1 MRTAK
6 NGDTVFFNVN
16 RHLNLTNVCSA
27 SCAYCSFQR
36 KPGQKDAYTM
46 RVEEAV
52 EKALAMKD
60 DGLTEL
66 HIVNGLHPTLPWKY
80 YPRVLRELKAAL
92 PQVALKAFTATE
104 VHWFEEISGLSADE
118 ILDELIDA
126 GLESLTG
133 GGAEIFDWD
142 VRKQIVDHK
151 THWEDWSR
159 IHRLAHQKGLR
170 TPATMLYGH
179 IEEPR
184 HRVDH
189 VMRLRELQDET
200 GGFQV
205 FIPLRFHNDN
215 NRLSHLP
222 MAQPADVLKTFAVSR
237 LMLDNFPHVKVF
249 WVMHG
254 LSTSQLALNY
264 GADDMDGSVV
274 EYKITHD
281 ADGFGTPDKL
291 TRDDLL
297 ALIRDAGFTPK
308 ERNTRYEVIRE
319 YDGPVPLAERR
330 AEPQAHLGLGR
341 LDAVT
346 DQHAAAGE
354 PAPQG
359 PSFVN
364 WMGSLWGYT
373 ILRFGLFFALWG
385 LLLLV
390 GLGGLLA
397 AAIALVL
404 SVPLVARAAV
414 RPAQPGRHEHRAA
427 RRRAPGCPSR
437 PGRPAGPRSP
447 TTTDAVRLTR
457 SAPRSR
463 RRPAASRRCAS
474 AGRAPRRTSAAP
486 PTAWMR
492 AAPGSQSHGSDSICT
507 QPPSRPAAT
516 AASSIDPEPSMRT
529 VAAPCIARSSGIAH
543 AVVGQRRRV
552 QVARDRHLRR
562 AAGRSVGG
570 SAAPLSVVGCSRPPS
585 QSSSVGGLVDR
596 AEQRPVSRRR
606 ARAPSTTP
614 AARTGSCTCRRPGR
628 RTRCASPGDR
638 RCLPRRPRRRPDARR
653 AAARR

>member
-1 MRTAK
+1 MESRKQELTEKIEAGERLTRQDGEDLYESDDLAWLGRLAHSVRTAK
-6 NGDTVFFNVN
+6 NGDVTYFNVN
-16 RHLNLTNVCSA
+16 RHLNLTNVCTA

-92 PQVALKAFTATE
+92 PDVALKAFTATE
-104 VHWFEEISGLSADE
+104 VHYFEEISGLSADE
-118 ILDELIDA
+118 IMGELIDA

-159 IHRLAHQKGLR
+159 IHRLAHSKGLR

-189 VMRLRELQDET
+189 VLRLRGLQDESLAE
-200 GGFQV
+200 GRGDFAV

-222 MAQPADVLKTFAVSR
+222 MSQPADVLKTFAVSR
-237 LMLDNFPHVKVF
+237 LMLDNFDHVKVF

-281 ADGFGTPDKL
+281 ADNFGTPAKL

-297 ALIRDAGFTPK
+297 DLIRDAGFTPK
-308 ERNTRYEVIRE
+308 ERNTRYEILRT
-319 YDGPVPLAERR
+319 YPGPAPLAERR
-330 AEPQAHLGLGR
+330 AEPQAVW
-341 LDAVT
+341 A
-346 DQHAAAGE
+346 
-354 PAPQG
+354 
-359 PSFVN
+359 
-364 WMGSLWGYT
+364 
-373 ILRFGLFFALWG
+373 
-385 LLLLV
+385 
-390 GLGGLLA
+390 
-397 AAIALVL
+397 
-404 SVPLVARAAV
+404 
-414 RPAQPGRHEHRAA
+414 
-427 RRRAPGCPSR
+427 
-437 PGRPAGPRSP
+437 
-447 TTTDAVRLTR
+447 
-457 SAPRSR
+457 
-463 RRPAASRRCAS
+463 
-474 AGRAPRRTSAAP
+474 
-486 PTAWMR
+486 
-492 AAPGSQSHGSDSICT
+492 
-507 QPPSRPAAT
+507 
-516 AASSIDPEPSMRT
+516 
-529 VAAPCIARSSGIAH
+529 
-543 AVVGQRRRV
+543 
-552 QVARDRHLRR
+552 
-562 AAGRSVGG
+562 
-570 SAAPLSVVGCSRPPS
+570 
-585 QSSSVGGLVDR
+585 
-596 AEQRPVSRRR
+596 
-606 ARAPSTTP
+606 
-614 AARTGSCTCRRPGR
+614 
-628 RTRCASPGDR
+628 
-638 RCLPRRPRRRPDARR
+638 
-653 AAARR
+653 